1 LPGTILTFVVPA
13 IKKIMINIELISIK
27 RLEFV
32 KDRSIPLKD
41 RDGPIL

>member
-1 LPGTILTFVVPA
+1 MLTFLVPA
-13 IKKIMINIELISIK
+13 RKKKIINIELISIK

-41 RDGPIL
+41 SEGPIL